1 MNILQIIGGY
11 RERDKLIRLCQY
23 VAKWLAGS
31 GNSPWSKKL
40 LTIAGELG
48 ACRVVL
54 RLFDDLPMLSYT
66 YDYGWGKKEGNAWL
80 RYLQLLSNCANQLYF
95 PIEHIAWCA
104 DKKLISRQS
113 ASWWTAGTVAWAV
126 SLCTEILKALIRI
139 VLKRRERT
147 KLYKQIALEA
157 AEDRES
163 SEASKPIKQQI
174 KLLKQQE
181 MDDYLALIENTSDFI
196 NAINWLPAGYLWA
209 ETMSSSTSGFFG
221 VISTLVKLY
230 RMHSWRHS

>member
-66 YDYGWGKKEGNAWL
+66 YDYGWGKK
-80 RYLQLLSNCANQLYF
+80 
-95 PIEHIAWCA
+95 
-104 DKKLISRQS
+104 
-113 ASWWTAGTVAWAV
+113 V
-126 SLCTEILKALIRI
+126 
-139 VLKRRERT
+139 
-147 KLYKQIALEA
+147 
-157 AEDRES
+157 
-163 SEASKPIKQQI
+163 
-174 KLLKQQE
+174 
-181 MDDYLALIENTSDFI
+181 
-196 NAINWLPAGYLWA
+196 
-209 ETMSSSTSGFFG
+209 
-221 VISTLVKLY
+221 
-230 RMHSWRHS
+230 